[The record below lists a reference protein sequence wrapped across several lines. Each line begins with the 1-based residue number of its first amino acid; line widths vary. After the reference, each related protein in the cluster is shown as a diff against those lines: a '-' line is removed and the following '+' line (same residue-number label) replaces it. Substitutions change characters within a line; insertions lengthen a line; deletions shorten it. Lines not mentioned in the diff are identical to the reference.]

1 MNHKLAAVMRVTT
14 NFKPNPPRYYFKEWR
29 KKRGFTQEELGEIVG
44 MTASSLSQLENY
56 KQGFSKET
64 LEALANALSCT
75 PGDLL
80 SRDPNETETILDK
93 WAELNTE
100 QRKQVMR
107 FLKSFDD
114 GKAA

>member
-1 MNHKLAAVMRVTT
+1 MTRFST
-14 NFKPNPPRYYFKEWR
+14 NFKVPPPRYYFKEWR
-29 KKRGFTQEELGEIVG
+29 KKRGFTQEELAEIVG

-64 LEALANALSCT
+64 LEALAAALSCS

-80 SRDPNETETILDK
+80 SRDPTEAETLLDK
-93 WAELNTE
+93 WAELNAD

-107 FLKSFDD
+107 FLSTFDEER
-114 GKAA
+114 AA